1 MKRNSVRGFVAV
13 ALIALVCGGVTLW
26 SRHHRSATKMMALAS
41 ARGATANL
49 ASPTAP
55 HPPARP
61 TPTTQATIA
70 VNPATAA
77 AAWLARADSVVA
89 AKRARTYGP
98 DVAALMNLPP
108 AQAWAALS
116 ERGRDGDASAA
127 TAATTLAMECERL
140 LELRALST
148 SQSHRAAVAAKNL
161 PDEWRTFAEAID
173 AQYYARIAQRTSDCT
188 GVGNALDF
196 AAMTLDRFFRSDDPQ
211 VQLEEAT
218 TIEDDAEAI
227 ADLRQLADRLGTEE
241 ARRDLGMRLI
251 KSRDAAESAEGRALL
266 ESLAGEDELAATSL
280 AACLRDGCGAS
291 SPDPKAARSWLER
304 AAGLGSLSALA
315 ELINDLVTSGNFVEA
330 WAWAGYRFDLASA
343 ACFEFGQPTP
353 AWIIQTGRDA
363 FRLGEQLS
371 AIQQAQGNVIAQSIR
386 QHWQA
391 LAMTNLG
398 CAE

>member
-1 MKRNSVRGFVAV
+1 MV
-13 ALIALVCGGVTLW
+13 LIILVVGGATLW
-26 SRHHRSATKMMALAS
+26 SRHHRSATKATALALARS
-41 ARGATANL
+41 ASL
-49 ASPTAP
+49 AGNSTNPAAP
-55 HPPARP
+55 HPTPRPA
-61 TPTTQATIA
+61 PTTQAAIA
-70 VNPATAA
+70 ADPAIAA

-89 AKRARTYGP
+89 AKRARTYRP

-108 AQAWAALS
+108 AQAWATLS

-127 TAATTLAMECERL
+127 TAAITLAMECERL

-148 SQSHRAAVAAKNL
+148 SQLQRAAVIAKNL
-161 PDEWRTFAEAID
+161 PDEWRAFSEAID

-188 GVGNALDF
+188 GVGGALDF
-196 AAMTLDRFFRSDDPQ
+196 AAMTLDLFFRSDDPQ

-218 TIEDDAEAI
+218 TIEDDTEAI
-227 ADLRQLADRLGTEE
+227 ADLRQLADRLGTQE
-241 ARRDLGMRLI
+241 ARRDLDERLI

-266 ESLAGEDELAATSL
+266 ESLADEDGMAAEALAS
-280 AACLRDGCGAS
+280 CLRNGCGTTF
-291 SPDPKAARSWLER
+291 PDPQAARSSLER

-315 ELINDLVTSGNFVEA
+315 DLINDLVTSGNLVEA

-353 AWIIQTGRDA
+353 AWMIQTGRDA
-363 FRLGEQLS
+363 FRLREQLN
-371 AIQQAQGNVIAQSIR
+371 ATQQAQGNVIAQSIR
-386 QHWQA
+386 QRWQT